1 MSASAKKWLK
11 FAVRWGI
18 AVFGIWWVLSNLS
31 WHDRV
36 MIASPIDGWPVSLR
50 LARPATEDASSFSVY
65 MPDGGTNT
73 LTRAD
78 LLARADPVR
87 LTVVE
92 SGRRESYDQLARKVV
107 PGARRETWPILATQ
121 PRNIWARFWNL
132 HTGAVKLINPADVV
146 APRDF
151 AAVPY
156 PVIDPGLG
164 PMIRNANRS
173 LLLLALGVFPLVYF
187 ITAWRWHA
195 LLSAL
200 GIEIPLRRAFVLN
213 MVGAFYNTFMPGSTG
228 GDLLKAYYIA
238 RQTKLRTRAV
248 MSVIVDR
255 IIGLLALVMMGGLIA
270 AFQYDRLTPG
280 DPARTWCA
288 RVAVGAMLIL
298 TATVLGLSVYYTPI
312 LRRLIGLDFVIRR
325 LPMQTQVNKAVETM
339 EIYRQRSGLIVWAI
353 LITLPVHATVV
364 LSAMFAGMAFGLPLH
379 WSYYWVVV
387 PVVVLSGAIP
397 ISPQGA
403 GVMEFF
409 AVMLTRRHGVSVGG
423 AFALTMSIRVVQMLW
438 NLTGGI
444 FVIRGGYQ
452 APTEQEARTLESD
465 SAEGVL
471 DAGGVTA
478 PAESAEHPVMKAT
491 PDAAAD

>member
-1 MSASAKKWLK
+1 MNATAKKLLK
-11 FAVRWGI
+11 FLVRWGI

-36 MIASPIDGWPVSLR
+36 MIANPADGWPVSVR
-50 LARPATEDASSFSVY
+50 LAGPATDDSNSFRIY
-65 MPDGGTNT
+65 LPDGTEKEMP
-73 LTRAD
+73 RD
-78 LLARADPVR
+78 QLLVRADPIRLSVIDSGVR
-87 LTVVE
+87 
-92 SGRRESYDQLARKVV
+92 RPYDQLARRVV
-107 PGARRETWPILATQ
+107 PGAPRETWPIVASS
-121 PRNIWARFWNL
+121 PRNLWARFWNL
-132 HTGAVKLINPADVV
+132 HTGPIKLINPADVT

-156 PVIDPGLG
+156 PVIEQGLG
-164 PMIRNANRS
+164 PMLRNANRS
-173 LLLLALGVFPLVYF
+173 LLLLSFLVFPVVYF

-195 LLSAL
+195 LLAAL
-200 GIEIPLRRAFVLN
+200 GIEISLRRAFVLN

-255 IIGLLALVMMGGLIA
+255 IIGLLALVMMGGVIA
-270 AFQYDRLTPG
+270 AIQYGRLAPG
-280 DPARTWCA
+280 DPARTWCG
-288 RVAVGAMLIL
+288 RVALGALVIL
-298 TATVLGLSVYYTPI
+298 TATVVGLLVYYTPT
-312 LRRLIGLDFVIRR
+312 LRRLTGLDFVIRR
-325 LPMQTQVNKAVETM
+325 LPMQTQVKKAIETM
-339 EIYRQRSGLIVWAI
+339 EIYRRRSGLIVAAI

-387 PVVVLSGAIP
+387 PVVVLAGAIP

-409 AVMLTRRHGVSVGG
+409 AVMLTRRHGVTVGG

-438 NLTGGI
+438 NLVGGI
-444 FVIRGGYQ
+444 FVVFGGYQ
-452 APTEQEARTLESD
+452 APTAKQADSLDDESSERSLDPARQDARALPAGGAAFEAR
-465 SAEGVL
+465 
-471 DAGGVTA
+471 
-478 PAESAEHPVMKAT
+478 